1 VLAHARALLTAGP
14 GGVTDYVDADLRD
27 TATILKAAA
36 RTLDFSEP
44 VAIVLM
50 AILHLI
56 PDDDNP
62 AGVVATLMDAL
73 PPGSYLALSH
83 IASDIETQALGAA
96 ATRVSSFIMQKQ
108 TYRTHDQVLRFFDG
122 LDLVD
127 PGLAR
132 IQQWRPGSDMEARM
146 PAALWG
152 GVARKP

>member
-1 VLAHARALLTAGP
+1 
-14 GGVTDYVDADLRD
+14 VTDYVDADLRD
-27 TATILKAAA
+27 TATILTAAQK
-36 RTLDFSEP
+36 TLDFSQP

-56 PDDDNP
+56 PAEDDP
-62 AGVVATLMDAL
+62 VGVVAALVDAL

-83 IASDIETQALGAA
+83 IASDIETQALGTA

-108 TYRTHDQVLRFFDG
+108 TYRSQDQVLRFFDG

-132 IQQWRPGSDMEARM
+132 IQQWRPDSDMESRM